1 MFSDFETRMFE
12 YESAANP
19 QLPKIPISSHKIK
32 NIHYNDWVENVPIDL
47 SQTLNMDYMCTT
59 PNLLCSFITIQSC
72 LFQCS
77 YKPKNFDFFSKLFYI
92 INGVGEVYCEIC
104 DGITYN
110 FVFKKGDL
118 IVLPKCTNYSIS
130 SVSNDIDNTI
140 QIYSVDDSPLYKY
153 LKVKNA
159 GPTIVPTHYT
169 KYDME
174 TYLRQVMTCK
184 DNKNK
189 NRNGILLSNTE
200 MERIGTKTLTPILWS
215 LLNVLQA
222 HSVQKPHRHNSVA
235 LDYCVKA
242 SGEVY
247 TIMGKELDEN
257 NNIKDPIKVM
267 WEQGSFF
274 ITPPGYWHSHVNESD
289 EEAVVLPVQDAGLY
303 TYQRTLNIEFVR

>member
-1 MFSDFETRMFE
+1 MFTNFETRMFE

-19 QLPKIPISSHKIK
+19 QLPEIPICTY
-32 NIHYNDWVENVPIDL
+32 NIQDIHSPNWVNDAPIDL
-47 SQTLNMDYMCTT
+47 SQTLNTDYICTT
-59 PNLLCSFITIQSC
+59 PNLLCSFITINHCFENYYIPQ
-72 LFQCS
+72 
-77 YKPKNFDFFSKLFYI
+77 NVDFFSKLFYI
-92 INGVGEVYCEIC
+92 ISGVGEIYCELD
-104 DGITYN
+104 DGIIYN
-110 FVFKKGDL
+110 FIFRKGDL
-118 IVLPKCTNYSIS
+118 IVLPKCASYKILPASKDMDS
-130 SVSNDIDNTI
+130 FI

-159 GPTIVPTHYT
+159 KPTIVPTLYK

-174 TYLRQVMTCK
+174 TYLREVMCCE

-215 LLNVLQA
+215 LLNVVRA
-222 HSVQKPHRHNSVA
+222 HCVQKPHRHNSVA
-235 LDYCVKA
+235 LDYCVKT
-242 SGEVY
+242 SGNVY

-274 ITPPGYWHSHVNESD
+274 ITPPGYWHSHINESD

-303 TYQRTLNIEFVR
+303 TYQRTLNIEFVK